1 MLRRIL
7 TVLLVL
13 LLAGAA
19 FVGWRGYL
27 RGERVFFV
35 EDDSGWYVECIYQ
48 RIGGKERTYSG
59 GWYSEQLARAEG
71 RCPFIRR

>member
-1 MLRRIL
+1 MRVVAIL
-7 TVLLVL
+7 AVL

-27 RGERVFFV
+27 RAERVFFV
-35 EDDSGWYVECIYQ
+35 EADSGWYVECTYQ

-59 GWYSEQLARAEG
+59 GWQSERQAEAQG